1 MAFFCFP
8 YLLGSPCIGKKSTQL
23 SESHESRAVAN
34 FALLRRGGDLV
45 ACSAAVRKR
54 GERPQRSLDQAAA
67 AAAAAAG
74 KERGESI
81 IGLSVNRPTLSQPLS
96 VC

>member
-1 MAFFCFP
+1 M
-8 YLLGSPCIGKKSTQL
+8 
-23 SESHESRAVAN
+23 
-34 FALLRRGGDLV
+34 

-54 GERPQRSLDQAAA
+54 GERPQRSLDQAA